1 MITDDFPELE
11 VLKSNFQ
18 GKGIPHTDNAIS
30 SLMGGVLGY
39 NGHDPMDTRRRMKA
53 NS

>member
-30 SLMGGVLGY
+30 SLLGGILGHY
-39 NGHDPMDTRRRMKA
+39 GHKGEDEGKLLRR
-53 NS
+53 N